1 MAMAVT
7 PEKRT
12 AEALT
17 YIPLPRF
24 LPTRMLLGVGGGGGQ
39 QTCAA
44 AQGHDRGIGFCRLR
58 RRRRRFGFGHCVLCG
73 PSLRPLDHF

>member
-24 LPTRMLLGVGGGGGQ
+24 LPTRMLLGMGGGGG
-39 QTCAA
+39 
-44 AQGHDRGIGFCRLR
+44 GE
-58 RRRRRFGFGHCVLCG
+58 
-73 PSLRPLDHF
+73 

>member
-24 LPTRMLLGVGGGGGQ
+24 LPTRMLLGMGGGGGAKP
-39 QTCAA
+39 CWAGVAA
-44 AQGHDRGIGFCRLR
+44 GAPQWHRGAATPR
-58 RRRRRFGFGHCVLCG
+58 R
-73 PSLRPLDHF
+73 S